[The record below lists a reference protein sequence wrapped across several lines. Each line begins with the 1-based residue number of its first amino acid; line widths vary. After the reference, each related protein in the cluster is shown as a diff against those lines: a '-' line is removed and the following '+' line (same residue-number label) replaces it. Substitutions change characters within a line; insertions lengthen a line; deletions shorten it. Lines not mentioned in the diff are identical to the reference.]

1 MSSSTRVMKSNTISE
16 ALAGGQYNFE
26 DLQVRCENY
35 LESVRQQARQMLLD
49 AQEEIEQLK
58 QEAKAEGH
66 QLGLQ
71 QGLQEAEK
79 TSQEKVKQEA
89 KTQVDKKLQTVLPGL
104 KQAASQIHELRQDA
118 EAYWQQQS
126 IELVLAITRKLI
138 HRSIGNDPTIVADR
152 IKDVLKLV
160 MGQSEI
166 QLHVSEQDLEQLS
179 DQLEQVTSRIHQT
192 KVQLIGQ
199 PDLASGECVVQMKYG
214 EIDARIETQ
223 LQRIAEELL
232 GEAS

>member
-35 LESVRQQARQMLLD
+35 LESVRQQSRQMLLD
-49 AQEEIEQLK
+49 AQEEIERLK
-58 QEAKAEGH
+58 QEAKTEGH
-66 QLGLQ
+66 QLGLH

-79 TSQEKVKQEA
+79 TSEEKVKQEA
-89 KTQVDKKLQTVLPGL
+89 KSQVDKKLQAVLPGL
-104 KQAASQIHELRQDA
+104 QQAANQIHELRQDA

-138 HRSIGNDPTIVADR
+138 HRSIANDPTIVAGR

-199 PDLASGECVVQMKYG
+199 PELASGECVVQMKYG
-214 EIDARIETQ
+214 EIDACIETQ

-232 GEAS
+232 GEAT

>member
-71 QGLQEAEK
+71 QGLQEA
-79 TSQEKVKQEA
+79 A
-89 KTQVDKKLQTVLPGL
+89 
-104 KQAASQIHELRQDA
+104 
-118 EAYWQQQS
+118 
-126 IELVLAITRKLI
+126 
-138 HRSIGNDPTIVADR
+138 
-152 IKDVLKLV
+152 
-160 MGQSEI
+160 
-166 QLHVSEQDLEQLS
+166 
-179 DQLEQVTSRIHQT
+179 
-192 KVQLIGQ
+192 
-199 PDLASGECVVQMKYG
+199 
-214 EIDARIETQ
+214 
-223 LQRIAEELL
+223 
-232 GEAS
+232 